1 MSSNEDH
8 PSKHHILVFDN
19 VKTNVGY
26 AYNKFTGIFTA
37 PINGV
42 YVLTCTITMDGKEAY
57 ASYDIMKNADI
68 EGTFFVDA
76 EYSYDIYSSSLTVVL
91 SLEVG
96 DTLFLRISSTYT
108 PHGSVVSNTNARS
121 SVAGWLIQ

>member
-8 PSKHHILVFDN
+8 PSKHHILVFDT
-19 VKTNVGY
+19 VKTNVGN
-26 AYNKFTGIFTA
+26 AYSKFTGIFTV
-37 PINGV
+37 PISGL
-42 YVLTCTITMDGKEAY
+42 YVLTCTITMDGKDEY

-76 EYSYDIYSSSLTVVL
+76 EHSYDIYSSSMTVVL

-96 DTLFLRISSTYT
+96 DALFLRISSTYT
-108 PHGSVVSNTNARS
+108 PHGSVLSVKDARS